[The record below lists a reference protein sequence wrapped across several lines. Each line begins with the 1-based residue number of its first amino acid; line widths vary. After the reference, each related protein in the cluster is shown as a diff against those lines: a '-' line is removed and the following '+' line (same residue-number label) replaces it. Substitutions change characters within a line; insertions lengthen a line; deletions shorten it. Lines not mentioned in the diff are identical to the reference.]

1 VIKLESVNKRYS
13 GTLILQDIS
22 FSLENGKSLSIIG
35 PSGCGKTTIL
45 YMIAGLIHPS
55 TGIITLNEKEI
66 KEPDSR
72 TAFILQD
79 YGLLPWKTVFE
90 NVSLGMKIK
99 KYSKDKILSISER
112 ILTDLGIFNH
122 KDKYPATLSGGEKQR
137 VAIARAL
144 STEPEILLMDEPFSS
159 LDTLTREKLQQ
170 TIYDIHDKGKL
181 TLITVTHSIEEAVFL
196 GDTIL
201 VMDGAPGRI
210 ISSISNSSRR
220 EKDFRNSKD
229 FYTSC
234 SSIRGMIGSL

>member
-1 VIKLESVNKRYS
+1 MIEISSVCKRYS
-13 GTLILQDIS
+13 GTLVLEDIS
-22 FSLENGKSLSIIG
+22 FKIENGESLSIIG

-45 YMIAGLIHPS
+45 YMISGLIPPS
-55 TGIITLNEKEI
+55 EGSILINSREI

-79 YGLLPWKTVFE
+79 YGLLPWKTVIE

-99 KYSKDKILSISER
+99 KYPAAKTTAVSEK
-112 ILTDLGIFNH
+112 ILTDLGIFIH
-122 KDKYPATLSGGEKQR
+122 KHKYPSTLSGGEKQR

-170 TIYDIHDKGKL
+170 TIYDIHEKRSL

-196 GDTIL
+196 GDRVM
-201 VMDGAPGRI
+201 VMDGRPGKILSI
-210 ISSISNSSRR
+210 IDNKFRR
-220 EKDFRNSKD
+220 KKDFRNSKE
-229 FYTSC
+229 FYSIC

>member
-1 VIKLESVNKRYS
+1 MIEISSVSKRYS
-13 GTLILQDIS
+13 GTLILEDIS
-22 FSLENGKSLSIIG
+22 FKLEKGESLSIIG

-45 YMIAGLIHPS
+45 YMIAGLVPASEGTIS
-55 TGIITLNEKEI
+55 LNGREI

-79 YGLLPWKTVFE
+79 YGLLPWKTVIE

-99 KYSKDKILSISER
+99 KYSGKKSADISDKILN
-112 ILTDLGIFNH
+112 DLGIFTH

-170 TIYDIHDKGKL
+170 TIYDIHEKRSL

-196 GDTIL
+196 GDRVM
-201 VMDGAPGRI
+201 VMDGRPGKVLSI
-210 ISSISNSSRR
+210 IDNRFRR
-220 EKDFRNSKD
+220 KKDFRNSKE
-229 FYTSC
+229 FYSIC
-234 SSIRGMIGSL
+234 SSIRGMIGIL

>member
-1 VIKLESVNKRYS
+1 MIQLSFVNKKYA

-22 FSLENGKSLSIIG
+22 FNLESGKTLSIIG
-35 PSGCGKTTIL
+35 PSGCGKTNIL
-45 YMIAGLIHPS
+45 YMIAGLIQPS
-55 TGIITLNEKEI
+55 AGTIYLNDKEI
-66 KEPDSR
+66 KSPDSR

-79 YGLLPWKTVFE
+79 YGLLPWKTVRE

-99 KYSKDKILSISER
+99 KYPKHKINSSSEE
-112 ILTDLGIFNH
+112 ILTDLGIYTH

-170 TIYDIHDKGKL
+170 TVYDIHERRAL

-196 GDTIL
+196 GDTVL
-201 VMDGAPGRI
+201 VMTGGPGRI
-210 ISSISNSSRR
+210 IASIDNSSRR
-220 EKDFRNSKD
+220 KKDFRNSKE
-229 FYTSC
+229 FHSIC
-234 SSIRGMIGSL
+234 SSIRGMTGSL

>member
-1 VIKLESVNKRYS
+1 MIKLDSVNRGYS
-13 GTLILQDIS
+13 GTIILKDIS
-22 FSLENGKSLSIIG
+22 FSIESGKSLSIIG

-45 YMIAGLIHPS
+45 YMIAGLIPPS
-55 TGIITLNEKEI
+55 SGSISLNGKEI
-66 KEPDSR
+66 KGPDSG

-79 YGLLPWKTVFE
+79 YGLLPWKNVTE

-99 KYSKDKILSISER
+99 KYPRQRIISNAEKILA
-112 ILTDLGIFNH
+112 DLGISTH
-122 KDKYPATLSGGEKQR
+122 RDKYPATLSGGEKQR

-144 STEPEILLMDEPFSS
+144 STNPEILLMDEPFSS

-170 TIYDIHDKGKL
+170 TIYDIHEKRNL

-201 VMDGAPGRI
+201 VMATGPGKI
-210 ISSISNSSRR
+210 ISSINNLSRR
-220 EKDFRNSKD
+220 KKDFRNSKE
-229 FYTSC
+229 FYSLC

>member
-22 FSLENGKSLSIIG
+22 FELENGKSLSIIG

-45 YMIAGLIHPS
+45 YMIAGLVNPS
-55 TGIITLNEKEI
+55 SGAVLLNGKEI
-66 KEPDSR
+66 KEPDSG

-79 YGLLPWKTVFE
+79 YGLLPWKTVIE

-99 KYSKDKILSISER
+99 KYPEEKITATAEK
-112 ILTDLGIFNH
+112 ILTDLGIFTHRN
-122 KDKYPATLSGGEKQR
+122 KYPATLSGGEKQR

-170 TIYDIHDKGKL
+170 TIYDIHEKRSL
-181 TLITVTHSIEEAVFL
+181 TLVTVTHSIEEAVFL

-201 VMDGAPGRI
+201 VMSGGPGKI
-210 ISSISNSSRR
+210 ISSIRNTSRR
-220 EKDFRNSKD
+220 KKDFRNSKE
-229 FYTSC
+229 FYSVC
-234 SSIRGMIGSL
+234 GSIRGMIGSL

>member
-1 VIKLESVNKRYS
+1 VIKLNSVNKRYS

-22 FSLENGKSLSIIG
+22 FDLENGKSLSIIG

-45 YMIAGLIHPS
+45 YMIAGLIHPT
-55 TGIITLNEKEI
+55 TGTI
-66 KEPDSR
+66 S
-72 TAFILQD
+72 FILQD
-79 YGLLPWKTVFE
+79 YGLLPWKTVIE

-99 KYSKDKILSISER
+99 KYPKNKIISSAEQT
-112 ILTDLGIFNH
+112 LTDLGIIAQR
-122 KDKYPATLSGGEKQR
+122 DKYPATLSGGEKQR

-144 STEPEILLMDEPFSS
+144 STEPDILLMDEPFSS

-170 TIYDIHDKGKL
+170 TIFDIHEKRSL

-201 VMDGAPGRI
+201 VMTAGPGRI
-210 ISSISNSSRR
+210 ISRITNSSRGK
-220 EKDFRNSKD
+220 KDYRNSKE
-229 FYTSC
+229 FHSIC

>member
-1 VIKLESVNKRYS
+1 MIEISSVSRSYS
-13 GTLILQDIS
+13 GVEILKDIS
-22 FSLENGKSLSIIG
+22 FKLDKGESLSIIG

-45 YMIAGLIHPS
+45 YMIAGLIQPS
-55 TGIITLNEKEI
+55 SGTISLNGREI
-66 KEPDSR
+66 KEPDSG

-79 YGLLPWKTVFE
+79 YGLLPWKSVIE

-99 KYSKDKILSISER
+99 KYPEERVSSISER
-112 ILTDLGIFNH
+112 ILKDLGIYTH
-122 KDKYPATLSGGEKQR
+122 KDKFPATLSGGEKQR

-170 TIYDIHDKGKL
+170 TIYDIHETKSL

-201 VMDGAPGRI
+201 VMNGRPGRVV
-210 ISSISNSSRR
+210 SAVKNSSRR
-220 EKDFRNSKD
+220 KSDFRNSKE
-229 FYTSC
+229 FYSICGT
-234 SSIRGMIGSL
+234 IRGMISSI

>member
-1 VIKLESVNKRYS
+1 MIQLGSVNKRYS

-22 FSLENGKSLSIIG
+22 FDLESGKTLSIIG

-45 YMIAGLIHPS
+45 YMIAGLIQPS
-55 TGIITLNEKEI
+55 SGTISLNGKEI
-66 KEPDSR
+66 KGPDSR

-79 YGLLPWKTVFE
+79 YGLLPWKTVRE
-90 NVSLGMKIK
+90 NVSLGMRIK
-99 KYSKDKILSISER
+99 KYPKHKINSSSEE
-112 ILTDLGIFNH
+112 ILTDLGIFTH
-122 KDKYPATLSGGEKQR
+122 IDKYPATLSGGEKQR

-170 TIYDIHDKGKL
+170 TVYDIHERRSL

-201 VMDGAPGRI
+201 VMTGGPGRI
-210 ISSISNSSRR
+210 ITSIDNSSRR
-220 EKDFRNSKD
+220 RKDFRNSKE
-229 FYTSC
+229 FYSTC

>member
-1 VIKLESVNKRYS
+1 VIKLNSVNKRYS
-13 GTLILQDIS
+13 GTLILEDIS
-22 FSLENGKSLSIIG
+22 FNLKNGKSLSIIG

-45 YMIAGLIHPS
+45 YMIAGLIKPS
-55 TGIITLNEKEI
+55 SGTILLNGKEI
-66 KEPDSR
+66 KDPDSR

-79 YGLLPWKTVFE
+79 YGLLPWKTVIE

-99 KYSKDKILSISER
+99 KYPEQKIDSTAER
-112 ILTDLGIFNH
+112 ILADLGIFTH

-144 STEPEILLMDEPFSS
+144 STEPAILLMDEPFSS

-170 TIYDIHDKGKL
+170 AIYDIHEKRSL

-201 VMDGAPGRI
+201 VMTGGPGKI
-210 ISSISNSSRR
+210 ISTIDNSSRR
-220 EKDFRNSKD
+220 KKDFRNSKE
-229 FYTSC
+229 FYSVC
-234 SSIRGMIGSL
+234 GSIRGMIGSL

>member
-1 VIKLESVNKRYS
+1 MIQLKSVNKRYS

-22 FSLENGKSLSIIG
+22 FNLESGKTLSIIG

-45 YMIAGLIHPS
+45 YMIAGLIQPS
-55 TGIITLNEKEI
+55 SGYISLNGNEI
-66 KEPDSR
+66 KGPDSR

-79 YGLLPWKTVFE
+79 YGLLPWKTVSE
-90 NVSLGMKIK
+90 NVSLGMRIK
-99 KYSKDKILSISER
+99 KYPKQKIESASEQ
-112 ILTDLGIFNH
+112 ILTGLGIIKH

-170 TIYDIHDKGKL
+170 TIYDIHERRSL

-196 GDTIL
+196 GDTVL
-201 VMDGAPGRI
+201 VMAGGPGRVI
-210 ISSISNSSRR
+210 AAIDNSSRR
-220 EKDFRNSKD
+220 KKDFRNSKE
-229 FYTSC
+229 FYSAC
-234 SSIRGMIGSL
+234 GSIRGMIGSL

>member
-1 VIKLESVNKRYS
+1 MIKLDSVSKKYS
-13 GTLILQDIS
+13 GTAILSDVS
-22 FSLENGKSLSIIG
+22 FKLNKGESLSIIG

-45 YMIAGLIHPS
+45 YMIAGLITPS
-55 TGIITLNEKEI
+55 SGVISIDGIEI

-79 YGLLPWKTVFE
+79 YGLLPWKTVKE

-99 KYSKDKILSISER
+99 KYPRDRIISITEK
-112 ILTDLGIFNH
+112 ILTDLGIINH

-144 STEPEILLMDEPFSS
+144 STEPGILLMDEPFSS

-170 TIYDIHDKGKL
+170 TIYDIHENRSF

-201 VMDGAPGRI
+201 VMDGRPGRI
-210 ISSISNSSRR
+210 ITAINNSSRR
-220 EKDFRNSKD
+220 KKNFRSSKE
-229 FYTSC
+229 FYSAC
-234 SSIRGMIGSL
+234 SLIRGMITGL

>member
-1 VIKLESVNKRYS
+1 MIEIRSVSRRYP
-13 GTLILQDIS
+13 GAEILKDIS
-22 FSLENGKSLSIIG
+22 FKLEKGESLSIIG

-45 YMIAGLIHPS
+45 YMIAGLIPAS
-55 TGIITLNEKEI
+55 SGIISLNGREI
-66 KEPDSR
+66 KEPHSQ

-79 YGLLPWKTVFE
+79 YGLLPWKTVIE

-99 KYSKDKILSISER
+99 KYPREKASAVSER
-112 ILTDLGIFNH
+112 ILKDLGIYSH

-170 TIYDIHDKGKL
+170 TIYEIHEKRSL

-201 VMDGAPGRI
+201 VMNGKPGRV
-210 ISSISNSSRR
+210 ISTVSNSSRR
-220 EKDFRNSKD
+220 KKDFRNSKE
-229 FYTSC
+229 FYSIC
-234 SSIRGMIGSL
+234 STIREMIGNI

>member
-1 VIKLESVNKRYS
+1 VIKLGSVNKRYS

-22 FSLENGKSLSIIG
+22 FNLENGKTLSIIG

-45 YMIAGLIHPS
+45 YMIAGLIRPS
-55 TGIITLNEKEI
+55 AGTIFLNGKEI
-66 KEPDSR
+66 KGPDSR

-79 YGLLPWKTVFE
+79 YGLLPWKTVLE

-99 KYSKDKILSISER
+99 KYPESKISFSSEK
-112 ILTDLGIFNH
+112 ILTDLGIFTH

-170 TIYDIHDKGKL
+170 AIYDIHEKRSL

-196 GDTIL
+196 GDRIL
-201 VMDGAPGRI
+201 VMTGGPGRI
-210 ISSISNSSRR
+210 IASIDNSSRR
-220 EKDFRNSKD
+220 KKDFRNSKE
-229 FYTSC
+229 FYSIC

>member
-1 VIKLESVNKRYS
+1 MIEIRSVSRRYP
-13 GTLILQDIS
+13 GAEILKDIS
-22 FSLENGKSLSIIG
+22 FKLDKGESLSIIG

-45 YMIAGLIHPS
+45 YMIAGLIPAS
-55 TGIITLNEKEI
+55 SGTISLNGREI
-66 KEPDSR
+66 KEPDPG

-79 YGLLPWKTVFE
+79 YGLLPWKTVIE

-99 KYSKDKILSISER
+99 KYPREKASAVSEKILK
-112 ILTDLGIFNH
+112 DLGIYTH

-170 TIYDIHDKGKL
+170 TIYDIHEKRSL

-201 VMDGAPGRI
+201 VMNGKPGRV
-210 ISSISNSSRR
+210 ISAVNNSSRR
-220 EKDFRNSKD
+220 KKDFRNSKD
-229 FYTSC
+229 FYSICGT
-234 SSIRGMIGSL
+234 IRGMIGNI